1 MLSLLYISD
10 LYSGMVSIVSS
21 QCLQGASL
29 NVSTETFPLTEDLLF
44 VAPQR
49 ILQYVI
55 VPDMRFNCYGYVT
68 SWSALTVVDSTA
80 NFLSFVDYWITFT
93 IWRPNPNKGYDLV
106 GTSLVSFEN
115 LQVDPID
122 NSTGLAPQR
131 YSYFRFV
138 NRQPI
143 GNLSFQP
150 GDVIG
155 WTIQRSLEFLT
166 TITGPVSVVYR
177 KATTQDQGSVDILYY
192 SSSNDT
198 RDTVCSIG
206 HCERRTNESS
216 VLPYLNIHYSELDPV
231 LLLLV

>member
-1 MLSLLYISD
+1 M
-10 LYSGMVSIVSS
+10 
-21 QCLQGASL
+21 
-29 NVSTETFPLTEDLLF
+29 ST
-44 VAPQR
+44 
-49 ILQYVI
+49 
-55 VPDMRFNCYGYVT
+55 
-68 SWSALTVVDSTA
+68 
-80 NFLSFVDYWITFT
+80 SF
-93 IWRPNPNKGYDLV
+93 
-106 GTSLVSFEN
+106 VSFEN

-155 WTIQRSLEFLT
+155 WTIERSLEFLT
-166 TITGPVSVVYR
+166 TITVPVSVLYR
-177 KATTQDQGSVDILYY
+177 KATTQDQGSVHILYY

-206 HCERRTNESS
+206 HCERQTNESS
-216 VLPYLNIHYSELDPV
+216 VLPYLNIHYSELDSV

>member
-1 MLSLLYISD
+1 M
-10 LYSGMVSIVSS
+10 VSS
-21 QCLQGASL
+21 QCLQGASV
-29 NVSTETFPLTEDLLF
+29 NVSTETFPPTEDLLF
-44 VAPQR
+44 VAPQSR
-49 ILQYVI
+49 LQHVI
-55 VPDMRFNCYGYVT
+55 VPEMRFNCYGYVT

-80 NFLSFVDYWITFT
+80 NFLSLLDYFITFT
-93 IWRPNPNKGYDLV
+93 LWRPNENIGYDLV

-138 NRQPI
+138 SKPSNAG

-155 WTIQRSLEFLT
+155 WTIERSLEELT
-166 TITGPVSVVYR
+166 TITGPVSVIYR
-177 KATTQDQGSVDILYY
+177 KATTQNQGSVDILYF

-198 RDTVCSIG
+198 RDTICSIG
-206 HCERRTNESS
+206 HCEELTNASS
-216 VLPYLNIHYSELDPV
+216 VLPYINVHYSKYV
-231 LLLLV
+231 

>member
-1 MLSLLYISD
+1 M
-10 LYSGMVSIVSS
+10 VSS

-44 VAPQR
+44 VAPKR
-49 ILQYVI
+49 SLQYVI
-55 VPDMRFNCYGYVT
+55 VPEMRFHCYGNVI

-80 NFLSFVDYWITFT
+80 NFLSILDYWITFT
-93 IWRPNPNKGYDLV
+93 LWRPNANKGYDLV

-122 NSTGLAPQR
+122 NFSGLAPQR
-131 YSYFRFV
+131 LSYFRFV
-138 NRQPI
+138 KRVPASS
-143 GNLSFQP
+143 NLSFQP

-155 WTIQRSLEFLT
+155 WTIERTLEGLT
-166 TITGPVSVVYR
+166 SIIGPVSVVYR
-177 KATTQDQGSVDILYY
+177 KATNQDQGSVDILYY

-206 HCERRTNESS
+206 HCEELTNESS
-216 VLPYLNIHYSELDPV
+216 VLPYLNIHYSE
-231 LLLLV
+231 